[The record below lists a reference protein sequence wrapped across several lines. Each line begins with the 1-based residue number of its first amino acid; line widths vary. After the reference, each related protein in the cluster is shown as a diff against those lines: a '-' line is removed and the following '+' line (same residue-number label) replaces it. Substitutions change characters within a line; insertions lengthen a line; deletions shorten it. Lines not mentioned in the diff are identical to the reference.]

1 MDLKNFVD
9 TLNDLPLYS
18 SDNKRISYIRNTS
31 LLHTYEN
38 FKFNQNNYFFVKT
51 ENVFDVKQINVK
63 SLSSSMR
70 MQNWP
75 AKVHFFWTRKWGF
88 FCRLNLKGFLVSWFQ
103 CRESFKKQFVLE
115 KKSTKKIADVAT
127 CVRCCFY
134 GLTSPH
140 QNKWKYILIIMSLL
154 LF

>member
-1 MDLKNFVD
+1 MRFVTQYSLQFMDLKNFVD

-70 MQNWP
+70 MQ
-75 AKVHFFWTRKWGF
+75 
-88 FCRLNLKGFLVSWFQ
+88 
-103 CRESFKKQFVLE
+103 
-115 KKSTKKIADVAT
+115 I
-127 CVRCCFY
+127 
-134 GLTSPH
+134 
-140 QNKWKYILIIMSLL
+140 
-154 LF
+154 